1 MTAGARR
8 RGRIVVAAVLAV
20 TMLCGLIT
28 LIRHVEHLAK
38 TWVVA
43 YFDNS
48 NLLFPGDDVRI
59 LGVPVGRVDKIEP
72 EPTRA
77 KVTFWVDSKYRIPA
91 DAKAVIL
98 SPQLVTGRAIQ
109 ITPVYRG
116 GPAMQTGAVIGIDHT
131 AVPVEW
137 DDVREQLKRLARLL
151 KPTEPGG
158 LARWAGWSIP
168 RQTICAGRDPTS
180 VTRSSNS
187 RRRFRRSATI
197 ATTSSA
203 R

>member
-1 MTAGARR
+1 MTAAARR
-8 RGRIVVAAVLAV
+8 RGRMVVAAVLAV

-28 LIRHVEHLAK
+28 LIRHVEHVTK

-91 DAKAVIL
+91 DAKAVDPV
-98 SPQLVTGRAIQ
+98 SATGDWTRYSNH
-109 ITPVYRG
+109 PRLPRG
-116 GPAMQTGAVIGIDHT
+116 TGDADRRRHRHRPHRG
-131 AVPVEW
+131 
-137 DDVREQLKRLARLL
+137 
-151 KPTEPGG
+151 PGG
-158 LARWAGWSIP
+158 VG
-168 RQTICAGRDPTS
+168 
-180 VTRSSNS
+180 
-187 RRRFRRSATI
+187 
-197 ATTSSA
+197 
-203 R
+203 